1 VTSKTINPD
10 FAAALAPS
18 RSNGRASQCQ
28 IRPINV
34 TDCATRLLSIAKG
47 TALNQPSVKIMVVDD
62 SKTIRRS
69 ATSLLEK
76 EGYEVITAEDGFDA
90 LGKVVTHNPDL
101 VFADVSMPRLDG
113 YQTCALIKNNM
124 EYRDIPVV
132 MLSSKDSIFDK
143 ARGRI
148 VGSEHYLTKPFTRRD
163 LVRAVKRH
171 VRDHDREDR
180 VSSKKSAAAVAAD
193 LEFAE

>member
-1 VTSKTINPD
+1 M
-10 FAAALAPS
+10 
-18 RSNGRASQCQ
+18 
-28 IRPINV
+28 
-34 TDCATRLLSIAKG
+34 AKG

-69 ATSLLEK
+69 ASSLLES
-76 EGYEVITAEDGFDA
+76 EGFEVITAEDGFDA

-124 EYRDIPVV
+124 VYRDIPVV

-171 VRDHDREDR
+171 VRNRNQGPSAAE
-180 VSSKKSAAAVAAD
+180 KSAETPAELQPAD
-193 LEFAE
+193 

>member
-1 VTSKTINPD
+1 MEGV
-10 FAAALAPS
+10 ALSSAISS
-18 RSNGRASQCQ
+18 RS
-28 IRPINV
+28 INV
-34 TDCATRLLSIAKG
+34 TDFAKRLSSLKKG
-47 TALNQPSVKIMVVDD
+47 TTLNQPSVKIMVVDD

-69 ATSLLEK
+69 ATSLLES
-76 EGYEVITAEDGFDA
+76 EGFEVITAEDGFDA

-124 EYRDIPVV
+124 AYRDIPVV

-171 VRDHDREDR
+171 ARGLGQVRSPSE
-180 VSSKKSAAAVAAD
+180 KSAAM
-193 LEFAE
+193 AEPQIVD